1 MNSSRT
7 ANGDYACRGL
17 QQTCEQSANSTRF
30 VNRRRFRTAK
40 NTQRDGLVRI
50 EMRHLAP
57 SERWSAFLNEM
68 RDAFLEIL

>member
-1 MNSSRT
+1 
-7 ANGDYACRGL
+7 
-17 QQTCEQSANSTRF
+17 

-40 NTQRDGLVRI
+40 NVQRDGLVRI
-50 EMRHLAP
+50 EMRHLLAP